1 MVMNMSSSMLN
12 SPSYSLKLNDADTVH
27 GDNLLSTSFM
37 ELISYSI
44 ELTDTNN
51 TNGYDHV
58 IISCMKLILMF
69 FKTH

>member
-1 MVMNMSSSMLN
+1 MVMYMSSSMLN
-12 SPSYSLKLNDADTVH
+12 SSSYSLKLNDAYTTH
-27 GDNLLSTSFM
+27 GDNLVSISFM

-51 TNGYDHV
+51 TNGYDHM

-69 FKTH
+69 FETH